1 MNSAHMAIVDDASAA
16 MVSGIVTQEK
26 LIGSHID
33 FGPLFLKVRE
43 LALFAPW
50 RLRCQVSDQAITR
63 PSKSPLPD
71 PLSCTDGKLAAVLL
85 DRRKPDALYKKTHV
99 QAILKSVCP
108 EHAAN
113 QCGTHCSSGTG
124 LHIIKGPAMGKEGLQ
139 QHGTIPRPICWS
151 RGRNQCCTRFA
162 RRYASLR
169 LSRGCSSLVLSS
181 IAS

>member
-85 DRRKPDALYKKTHV
+85 DCRESDALYKKTNV

-113 QCGTHCSSGTG
+113 QRDPLQFGNWLAHHQRTSHG
-124 LHIIKGPAMGKEGLQ
+124 KGRPTTARHDTKTNMLV
-139 QHGTIPRPICWS
+139 PRP
-151 RGRNQCCTRFA
+151 
-162 RRYASLR
+162 
-169 LSRGCSSLVLSS
+169 
-181 IAS
+181 